1 MMNTG
6 EHERPGGRMPY
17 EDNTA
22 LAELRRRLREQRALQ
37 GVTVSQLAVRAKLGR
52 TTVHQALRA
61 DGLVPSEDTVVA
73 LAKALRLSAV
83 ELLELRQRAAVF
95 LIHTAAVGGEAGA
108 PPVRAGKTQSPS
120 PGTGTADG
128 GPCTPAPSP
137 EGVSASTADGDVGKP
152 IASWDPHDLE
162 VHPAGVTGGA
172 GSLPGT
178 GRVLSG
184 YVSRAHDRVLADAVT
199 EVQEGRSRML
209 VLVGSSSTGKTRA
222 CWEAVQPLAVRGWR
236 LWHPYDPTRAE
247 AALAD
252 LEHFGPRTVVWLNEA
267 QHYLDGP
274 PAGERIA
281 AALHTLLTRPAR
293 GPVLILGTL
302 WPEYARR
309 YIALP
314 RPGAP
319 DPHSRVRELLA
330 GRTVSVPDTF
340 DREAIRA
347 ATALAHDGDRLL
359 TDALTRAGEHGRLAQ
374 DLAGAP
380 ELLRRY
386 QHGTP
391 AGRALLEAA
400 MDARRFGVGLHLPQ
414 DFLTAAATDY
424 LTDHDWEQLPDDW
437 AEVSYTD
444 LADPVHGKQA
454 PLGRVSPRPD
464 RARPGAPGP
473 SAGPAGPAGELFRL
487 ADYLEHHGRITRQLS
502 YPPSS
507 FWRAALAHLP
517 HPETLLALARRAED
531 RLRMRWAHRLR
542 LRAAELGQVSA
553 LTELA
558 DMRRWW
564 ADDEEGAAVFYRRAA
579 DAGDTNALMSLAR
592 MQKWA
597 GDLEDAEATLREA
610 AEAGGTG
617 ALATPLRLREQF
629 GDWEGLETFYRH
641 ALEAGNLEALA
652 HLAKLRQWAGDREGA
667 ETLCRRAV
675 EAGNLDA
682 LAHLSEL
689 RQRAGDWD
697 GAVELARQA
706 AAAGRPGALRELAA
720 LRERTGDREGA
731 EAMLRE
737 AADAGHTEAMMKLA
751 LLRKAA
757 HDLEGAE
764 EFARRAAA
772 AGNARGLAYL
782 AWSQEDAGDKRG
794 AEALA
799 MRAHRAGHH
808 EVLARLAHAREL
820 AGDRTGAEAVARQ
833 AAAAGELDPLNHL
846 ALGREQAGDR
856 ESAEAFAREGAAAGD
871 GGETL
876 DGVAVFRRR
885 HSEEEAMALVREA
898 ARAGSHYALARL
910 AKQLEEAGDTQG
922 AEALHVE
929 EANTGCIPRHDS
941 KTRWP
946 YGLDPDG
953 SPTPCWG

>member
-1 MMNTG
+1 
-6 EHERPGGRMPY
+6 MPY
-17 EDNTA
+17 EENIA

-52 TTVHQALRA
+52 TTVHKALRA
-61 DGLVPSEDTVVA
+61 DGLLPSEDTIVA

-95 LIHTAAVGGEAGA
+95 LIHTAAVDGEAGA

-120 PGTGTADG
+120 PGSGTADG
-128 GPCTPAPSP
+128 APCTPAPSP
-137 EGVSASTADGDVGKP
+137 EGVSASAPDGDPGKP

-162 VHPAGVTGGA
+162 VHPAGITGGTV
-172 GSLPGT
+172 SLPGAQ
-178 GRVLSG
+178 RVLSG

-252 LEHFGPRTVVWLNEA
+252 LERVGPRTVVWLNEA

-281 AALHTLLTRPAR
+281 AGLHALLTQPAR

-314 RPGAP
+314 RSGAP

-330 GRTVSVPDTF
+330 GRTVGVPDTF

-347 ATALAHDGDRLL
+347 ATALAHEGDRLL

-424 LTDHDWEQLPDDW
+424 LTDHDWEQLPEDW

-454 PLGRVSPRPD
+454 PLGRVNPRPY
-464 RARPGAPGP
+464 GP
-473 SAGPAGPAGELFRL
+473 SAGPAGELFRL
-487 ADYLEHHGRITRQLS
+487 ADYLEHHGRITRQRV
-502 YPPSS
+502 YPPTS

-517 HPETLLALARRAED
+517 HPETLLRLARGAEG
-531 RLRMRWAHRLR
+531 RVRMRWAHRLR
-542 LRAAELGQVSA
+542 LRAAELGHVGA

-579 DAGDTNALMSLAR
+579 DAGDTNALMRLAS

-597 GDLEDAEATLREA
+597 GDLENAEATLREA
-610 AEAGGTG
+610 AEASGTG
-617 ALATPLRLREQF
+617 ALATPLQLREQF
-629 GDWEGLETFYRH
+629 GDWQGLEAFYHH

-652 HLAKLRQWAGDREGA
+652 HLAHLRQWAGDQEGA
-667 ETLCRRAV
+667 EALCWRSV
-675 EAGNLDA
+675 EAGNIDA
-682 LAHLSEL
+682 LAHLAEL

-720 LRERTGDREGA
+720 LCERTGDEEGA
-731 EAMLRE
+731 EALLRE

-751 LLRKAA
+751 LLHRAA
-757 HDLEGAE
+757 YDLEGAE

-782 AWSQEDAGDKRG
+782 AWSREDAGDERG

-820 AGDRTGAEAVARQ
+820 AGDRSGAEAIARQ

-846 ALGREQAGDR
+846 ALGREQASDR
-856 ESAEAFAREGAAAGD
+856 ESAEAFAREAVAAGD

-876 DGVAVFRRR
+876 CGVAVFRRR
-885 HSEEEAMALVREA
+885 HSEEEAMALFREA
-898 ARAGSHYALARL
+898 ARAGSHYALAHL
-910 AKQLEEAGDTQG
+910 AKQLEEAGDTQS
-922 AEALHVE
+922 ACALYVE
-929 EANTGCIPRHDS
+929 EANTGFIPRHDR
-941 KTRWP
+941 KRRWP
-946 YGLDPDG
+946 YGLEPDG
-953 SPTPCWG
+953 SPTPRWG